1 MHKFD
6 NLFKQLIT
14 EQDQNV
20 HKVGIFPGAFKPPHI
35 GHYTTAYNACK
46 DNDQVY
52 IFVSEKPR
60 PLSTQ
65 NKGSVK
71 DKPDIDRYA
80 NIHKSDKYTNNL
92 LGVQT
97 AGVARMTSATAFRSA
112 ISIKDKNT
120 VAKNLPDG
128 VDKDKIYQ
136 ILLQSHDIGSPT
148 YGHVS
153 IEQTM
158 QIWALYKPALMSL
171 TGLSEQQLVIKTSV
185 PSPVK
190 DTYDLVD
197 QLNKS
202 EHAAN
207 TSVRLYVGE

>member
-1 MHKFD
+1 
-6 NLFKQLIT
+6 
-14 EQDQNV
+14 
-20 HKVGIFPGAFKPPHI
+20 
-35 GHYTTAYNACK
+35 
-46 DNDQVY
+46 
-52 IFVSEKPR
+52 
-60 PLSTQ
+60 
-65 NKGSVK
+65 
-71 DKPDIDRYA
+71 
-80 NIHKSDKYTNNL
+80 
-92 LGVQT
+92 
-97 AGVARMTSATAFRSA
+97 MTSATAFRAA

-136 ILLQSHDIGSPT
+136 ILLQSHDISSPS
-148 YGHVS
+148 YGHVN

-171 TGLSEQQLVIKTSV
+171 TGKSEEQIVIKTSV

-197 QLNKS
+197 QLNQS
-202 EHAAN
+202 EQAGN